1 MAACSNT
8 ITAHPIMTPNPLT
21 FVPVALSL
29 LLLTVGCAED
39 TEMSPVTADTTAATA
54 PSTDIYLAAL
64 SIEDAQLQVEAPRRL
79 TMHAGYDNQPTFT
92 PDGRAL
98 LYTSVREG
106 QADTYRY
113 TFADSTHRAVTNTP
127 TSEYSPT
134 PHNDGFSVVRVEA
147 DGVQRLW
154 QFAADGTT
162 PSLLLPGIQPV
173 GYHAWATPTRV
184 ALFVLGEP
192 ATLQLTTLGAGT
204 ADTLARNIGRSMHR
218 VPGRSATISFTQYT
232 SDSTSQIQLLDTEAM
247 TTEPL
252 VDTRAGGDFHAWTPD
267 GRVLMAE
274 GATLYQY
281 DPAGTDGW
289 QPIADLRPLQDIT
302 RLAVS
307 PDGGQLA
314 LVAAEPAS
322 E

>member
-1 MAACSNT
+1 MMPRT
-8 ITAHPIMTPNPLT
+8 PTLVPI
-21 FVPVALSL
+21 ALSL
-29 LLLTVGCAED
+29 LLMSVGCAED
-39 TEMSPVTADTTAATA
+39 TETSPATADTTAVAA

-64 SIEDAQLQVEAPRRL
+64 SIEDEQLQVDAPRRL

-98 LYTSVREG
+98 LYTSVHGG

-113 TFADSTHRAVTNTP
+113 TFADSAHRAVTDTP

-134 PHNDGFSVVRVEA
+134 PHGEGFSVVRVEE
-147 DGVQRLW
+147 DGTQRLW
-154 QFAADGTT
+154 QVAADGTSL
-162 PSLLLPGIQPV
+162 SLLLPDIQPV
-173 GYHAWATPTRV
+173 GYHAWVTSSQV
-184 ALFVLGEP
+184 ALYVLGDP
-192 ATLQLTTLGAGT
+192 ATLQLAQLSNASV
-204 ADTLARNIGRSMHR
+204 DSLARDIGRSMHR
-218 VPGRSATISFTQYT
+218 VPGRSATVSFTQYT

-252 VDTRAGGDFHAWTPD
+252 IDTRAGGDFHAWTPD

-274 GATLYQY
+274 GSALYQY
-281 DPAGTDGW
+281 DPDGTNGW
-289 QPIADLRPLQDIT
+289 QPIANLRPLRDIT

-307 PDGGQLA
+307 PDGRQLA